1 MKGGLIFSL
10 NKKINEGRLRKR
22 YFRDFPVFNFRF
34 SFTLLFLLIQSAVFS
49 QSWKNYLFTEEIK
62 EKYAE
67 DSSIANVQQ
76 LILEAMNTGNY
87 ELSLQFYDK
96 IFAKPS
102 LSAYNDSLLSS
113 GSFSREEA
121 KTAFLALTDQ
131 HRVTLLSDAYFF
143 PAPRYFLKSS
153 LPELWKQGYRYLGLE
168 GLYADS
174 LAGTKLLTDSLGF
187 YMPEKNY
194 RELVQTALDLG
205 FVIFSYDDL
214 NAPSWDERLERQVQK
229 AETFLSKHTEGKIL
243 FFCNTYHLDEH
254 QDDSL
259 ITSIAS
265 LLCHKSGIDP
275 LTVNQS
281 FVTGRSDKNLESS
294 LIREIQYPVC
304 LKKDGEIF
312 GGLDSLKRTDM
323 IIFQPEWKT
332 IVASAARQADNFTI
346 PHKRIID
353 YPVFLMAFQK
363 EPFEKGGFPFI
374 LKEVKSKE
382 DNTSFYLP
390 KGEYTFLFLYKDREL
405 FHTLNV
411 VKTK

>member
-1 MKGGLIFSL
+1 MKGGLNFSL
-10 NKKINEGRLRKR
+10 NRRINGGKLQKG
-22 YFRDFPVFNFRF
+22 YFRSCPIFNFQF
-34 SFTLLFLLIQSAVFS
+34 SVILLFLLTQSAVFS

-67 DSSIANVQQ
+67 DSSVANVQR
-76 LILEAMNTGNY
+76 LILDAMNTGNY
-87 ELSLQFYDK
+87 ELSLQLYDK
-96 IFAKPS
+96 VFPRPS

-113 GSFSREEA
+113 DSFSREDA
-121 KTAFLALTDQ
+121 KTAFLALTAQ
-131 HRVTLLSDAYFF
+131 HQVTLLSDAYFL
-143 PAPRYFLKSS
+143 PAQRYFLKNT

-168 GLYADS
+168 GLYADTI
-174 LAGTKLLTDSLGF
+174 AGKILLTDSLGF
-187 YMPEKNY
+187 YMPERNY
-194 RELVQTALDLG
+194 RELVQAALDLG

-214 NAPSWDERLERQVQK
+214 TASSWDERLERQVQK
-229 AETFLSKHTEGKIL
+229 AEAFLGKHTEGKTL
-243 FFCNTYHLDEH
+243 FFCNTYHLDEY
-254 QDDSL
+254 QNDSL
-259 ITSIAS
+259 ITSIAG
-265 LLCHKSGIDP
+265 LLCQKLAIDP

-281 FVTGRSDKNLESS
+281 FITGRSVGNLESQ
-294 LIREIQYPVC
+294 LIKEIKSPVC

-312 GGLDSLKRTDM
+312 GGFDSLKIADM
-323 IIFQPEWKT
+323 IIFHPEWKT
-332 IVASAARQADNFTI
+332 IVASAAQPADNFTI

-363 EPFEKGGFPFI
+363 ESFEKDGFPFI
-374 LKEVKSKE
+374 LREVKSKE